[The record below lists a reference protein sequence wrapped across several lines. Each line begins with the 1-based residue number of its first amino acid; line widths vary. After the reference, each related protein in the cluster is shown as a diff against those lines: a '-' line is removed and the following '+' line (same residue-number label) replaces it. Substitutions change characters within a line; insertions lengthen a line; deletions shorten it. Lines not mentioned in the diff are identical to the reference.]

1 MSDIE
6 THPLPPFL
14 PPNAK
19 LLMLGSFPPPATRWK
34 MNFIIRITKMICGG
48 YLD

>member
-19 LLMLGSFPPPATRWK
+19 SKLSKRYVADFWF
-34 MNFIIRITKMICGG
+34 NFLSK
-48 YLD
+48 